1 MSSTYEERMDIAWY
15 KILVGGMFDNF
26 STHRIRVDVSGKD
39 GGYKVQAE
47 PLDNLMMSTPDR
59 IFTLFGLDHLSL
71 GALRATLATQTVKE
85 LEILGLDT
93 APLKGSIEQAAL
105 FIKYRTAR
113 QKGSLSNFLGV
124 ETVRQ
129 LGCRMLE
136 DFGTW
141 VARVPEAVVPSYRLS
156 ENSYGALR
164 PAYATASVQEERRRT
179 DFVNLVRQ
187 IGRYAVGS
195 YTDTGVKY
203 RNTGRNPRNFI
214 FTLASGEQDLDAKEL
229 ARLYRGKWKLE
240 AGGGSF
246 DLSDLFD
253 DIVGESYGTRSTFM
267 LQVLK
272 HGVAGVHAY
281 IDAAVAE
288 MEAKAPGLDK
298 IWGRGKPKDLQRELL
313 DLVCSGP
320 EAPINVN
327 GRYKESSLAY
337 RLSELV
343 LKHGE
348 GKAKEVVK
356 MLYLREEA

>member
-15 KILVGGMFDNF
+15 KILVDGMFDNF
-26 STHRIRVDVSGKD
+26 STHRIRVDVCGKD

-179 DFVNLVRQ
+179 DFVNLVRL
-187 IGRYAVGS
+187 IGRYTVGS
-195 YTDTGVKY
+195 YTDIGVRYKS
-203 RNTGRNPRNFI
+203 TGRNPRHFI

-240 AGGGSF
+240 AYEGHN
-246 DLSDLFD
+246 LSDLFD
-253 DIVGESYGTRSTFM
+253 DIVGESYRVRNTFM

-281 IDAAVAE
+281 IDAAVAV
-288 MEAKAPGLDK
+288 MEARAPGIDK
-298 IWGRGKPKDLQRELL
+298 LWGRGKPKDLQWELL

-320 EAPINVN
+320 EAPMNVN
-327 GRYKESSLAY
+327 GRYEEGSMAH

-348 GKAKEVVK
+348 GKAKEVAK
-356 MLYLREEA
+356 MLYLKEEP